1 MATKHDLQDWVR
13 DALRDCG
20 GNARLVEVAKFI
32 WAHHEAQLK
41 ASGDLLYTWQYDMR
55 WAANV
60 LRRKGVM
67 KPVAASPTG
76 LWELAEPGERRAQG
90 AE

>member
-13 DALRDCG
+13 DALRANG
-20 GNARLVEVAKFI
+20 GHARLVEVAKFI
-32 WAHHEAQLK
+32 WAKHESDLK

-60 LRRKGVM
+60 LRTNGIM
-67 KPVAASPTG
+67 KPVSSSPTG
-76 LWELAEPGERRAQG
+76 VWELAKM
-90 AE
+90 